1 MKQSRSITFLKITR
15 AFYLLGVVFLLA
27 GMFLSV
33 ANIPAQAGSLADTA
47 AQATRLPPS
56 NPVKPPS
63 VQPPAP
69 KPPVVEP
76 VSPAPGNPGS
86 APQGPGAQN
95 LNRGPASLAT
105 PALRSNPS
113 ILATMAPGAAV
124 TFTQADYCYDG
135 PAGEIQATVVITLP
149 ENVPQARLSTD
160 WYVVWP
166 RTGAIEHHYF
176 TPAQVFEDGDTYTFT
191 AQWPGIDQWVE
202 GNTVEIHFGA
212 ILIDIDGSGPIS
224 EGDGLDVYYNGS
236 CNVSPDVQL
245 SHQCQD
251 DGSTLWTLG
260 NPASIPVAY
269 SYTVNGQPGGSGTLA
284 ARGSTTFT
292 TTGVSTVVVT
302 FDDGVGGKRT
312 VTATSEDCGGPE
324 LEPLT
329 LDHACTAAGITWTV
343 TNPNDVAVSID
354 WDLDDGDETGSLS
367 VPANSSISVVSSAD
381 TASAHSLTITWTG
394 GSDTDTSEA
403 NECTVEEAVLVVRYA
418 CIEDTETIQWQVS
431 NESTVDTTFTW
442 SLDGG
447 AQSAPVAIE
456 AGETIDVTTSGSG
469 DHTLMVSWPT
479 GNSTSV
485 TSEEGF
491 CVGEEPPVIS
501 LSHDCADEDGYI
513 DWFATNDSDEDI
525 DVEWSFDDG
534 DQTGSVTIEAGE
546 TVLLHTSVGGEHTM
560 QVTYNENIVVTDES
574 EEGECGMPF
583 FDLTLE
589 HACTAAGITWTA
601 FNSNPVPVDIE
612 WDLDGTQSGG
622 PLTVPANGSIS
633 VVSSPDTESAHVLTI
648 TYTGGAGFAEDESEA
663 DFCTVSEAVLEVLY
677 ACIDGTETIQ
687 WQVRNTGT
695 AATNFTWSLD
705 GGAANASF
713 IGAGQ
718 TINVTTSSSG
728 EHTVAVTWSTGT
740 DSVTSEEGFCTNE
753 EPPAITLDHDC
764 ADEEGYIDWFATNDS
779 DEDVEVE
786 WSFDDG
792 DQTGTVTIEAG
803 DTVVLYTS
811 VGGEHTMQVTYDE
824 DIVVTDES
832 EAEECGMPVIEPL
845 EISYACVLGENTL
858 TWTVTNTN
866 DFAVTFNWALDGGA
880 WSTDLVVAANGS
892 LSGFTTSTSTTAHVM
907 QVRWY
912 NAVGGVD
919 GQVERASPAEACVD
933 VTPPPPPS
941 LDLEFACIGTTTNLQ
956 WTAVNDGDES
966 VAFTW
971 TKDSGE
977 ADEETGSNS
986 APANGERDFLV
997 TNNEAHI
1004 VSITWSTE
1012 TGTLSVTRSSPA
1024 GICNVSTTT
1033 TTVTVTPPTTT
1044 VTVTPGTSTATTTVT
1059 TTPGTTTPET
1069 GITTTPGTTTPETG
1083 ITTVPGTENPPAVGG
1098 FQGSSTP
1105 GPTSTP
1111 IATVGVPITGQGESA
1126 AVSPATG
1133 GDLSRATGMALWQQI
1148 LLNGGLLFLGMALI
1162 FEGLGRKFR

>member
-1 MKQSRSITFLKITR
+1 MKKSRSITFRKITR

-33 ANIPAQAGSLADTA
+33 ANIPAQAGSIPDGA

-76 VSPAPGNPGS
+76 ISPGPSDPGS

-95 LNRGPASLAT
+95 LNRGPSSMAT

-113 ILATMAPGAAV
+113 IMATMAPGASVA
-124 TFTQADYCYDG
+124 FTQADYCYDG
-135 PAGEIQATVVITLP
+135 PAGEIEATVVINLP
-149 ENVPQARLSTD
+149 ENVSQARLSTD
-160 WYVVWP
+160 WYIVWP
-166 RTGAIEHHYF
+166 RTGAIVHNYF
-176 TPAQVFEDGDTYTFT
+176 TPDQVFEDGDTYTIT
-191 AQWPGIDQWVE
+191 GQWPGIDQWVE

-212 ILIDIDGSGPIS
+212 QLIDMDLSGPIS
-224 EGDGLDVYYNGS
+224 EADGLDVYYNGR
-236 CNVSPDVQL
+236 CNASPDLQL
-245 SHQCQD
+245 SSVCQD
-251 DGSTLWTLG
+251 DGSTLWTLS
-260 NPASIPVAY
+260 NPAYIPVAY
-269 SYTVNGQPGGSGTLA
+269 SYTVNGQPGGSGTIA

-312 VTATSEDCGGPE
+312 VTATSEDCGGSE
-324 LEPLT
+324 LEPLS

-343 TNPNDVAVSID
+343 TNDNDVAVSID

-381 TASAHSLTITWTG
+381 TDSAHTLTVTWSG
-394 GSDTDTSEA
+394 GSDTDTSLA
-403 NECTVEEAVLVVRYA
+403 GECTLEEAELVVRYS

-447 AQSAPVAIE
+447 AQSAPVAIV
-456 AGETIDVTTSGSG
+456 AGETIDVTTSSSG
-469 DHTLMVSWPT
+469 AHTLVVTWST
-479 GNSTSV
+479 GTASAS
-485 TSEEGF
+485 SEEGF
-491 CVGEEPPVIS
+491 CVGEEPPTIS
-501 LSHDCADEDGYI
+501 LSHDCADEEGYI

-534 DQTGSVTIEAGE
+534 DQTGTVTIEAGA
-546 TVLLHTSVGGEHTM
+546 TVLLYTSIGGEHTM
-560 QVTYNENIVVTDES
+560 QVTHSGGIVVTDAS
-574 EEGECGMPF
+574 EEDECGLPF
-583 FDLTLE
+583 LDLTLD
-589 HACTAAGITWTA
+589 HACTAAGITWTV
-601 FNSNPVPVDIE
+601 NNPNPFTVDVE
-612 WDLDGTQSGG
+612 WDLDGTQTGG

-633 VVSSPDTESAHVLTI
+633 VVSSPDTESAHVLTV
-648 TYTGGAGFAEDESEA
+648 TYEGGAGSVTDESEA
-663 DFCTVSEAVLEVLY
+663 DECSVGEAVLEVLY
-677 ACIDGTETIQ
+677 SCIDDTETIQ

-713 IGAGQ
+713 IGIGQ

-728 EHTVAVTWSTGT
+728 AHTLAVTWSTGT
-740 DSVTSEEGFCTNE
+740 ASATSDEEFCTIE
-753 EPPAITLDHDC
+753 QPPAITLDHAC
-764 ADEEGYIDWFATNDS
+764 ADEEGYIDWFASNES

-811 VGGEHTMQVTYDE
+811 VGGEHTMQVTYDD

-832 EAEECGMPVIEPL
+832 VAEECGMPVIEPL
-845 EISYACVLGENTL
+845 DVGYACVLGENTL

-866 DFAVTFNWALDGGA
+866 DFPVTFNWALDGGA
-880 WSTDLVVAANGS
+880 WSTDLVVAANSS

-912 NAVGGVD
+912 NAVDAVD
-919 GQVERASPAEACVD
+919 GQVERASPADACVEI
-933 VTPPPPPS
+933 TPPPPPS
-941 LDLEFACIGTTTNLQ
+941 LSLEYVCIGTTTNLQ
-956 WTAVNDGDES
+956 WTAVNDGEDS

-971 TKDSGE
+971 VKDLGE
-977 ADEETGSNS
+977 ADEESGSDS

-997 TNNEAHI
+997 TNNDGHT
-1004 VSITWSTE
+1004 VTITWSTE
-1012 TGTLSVTRSSPA
+1012 TGTLSVSRTSPA
-1024 GICNVSTTT
+1024 GICDVTT

-1059 TTPGTTTPET
+1059 TTPGTTTV
-1069 GITTTPGTTTPETG
+1069 TTTPGTTTPETG

-1148 LLNGGLLFLGMALI
+1148 LFNGGLLFLGMALI